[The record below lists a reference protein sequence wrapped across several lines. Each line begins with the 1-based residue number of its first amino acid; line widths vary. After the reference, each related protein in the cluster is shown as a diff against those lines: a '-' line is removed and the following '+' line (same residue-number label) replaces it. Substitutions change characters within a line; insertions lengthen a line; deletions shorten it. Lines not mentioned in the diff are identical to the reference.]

1 MVICITMHACTC
13 IHAAVCCCCSIS
25 LLNSLGVNCVYY
37 DIYAVVHWQVHSVG
51 WEESCVSVFYCPAT
65 WAATCNPGR
74 MLPEFVE
81 GGCCDASLSW
91 LKVFPAS
98 LSSTWQHFNGA
109 VVFLLVFLCC
119 ETAQTLVFLLVL
131 WHSPSLGVF
140 AGVKCAVTARTVVFL
155 LVLICCDTDSAL
167 VFLLVSVCCNAAQV
181 LVFLLVLM
189 CCDTPNWVFRWC

>member
-109 VVFLLVFLCC
+109 VVFLLVLLCC
-119 ETAQTLVFLLVL
+119 DTAQTLVFLLVL

-140 AGVKCAVTARTVVFL
+140 AGVKCAVTAQTVVFL
-155 LVLICCDTDSAL
+155 LWQRPSLGVLAGVI
-167 VFLLVSVCCNAAQV
+167 V
-181 LVFLLVLM
+181 L
-189 CCDTPNWVFRWC
+189 